1 MSRALTSVVGGPL
14 SGPLPPSLQYAVGL
28 LTSQQPRRDSEDC
41 SPGYHSFIGVPPG
54 RRRRL
59 KRGVFTLRQFLY
71 VQTFMATFL
80 FPEHRD
86 DPYPW
91 AAGSRSPPDT
101 GLPGLLAVCVWCR
114 SRAGRTPTGET
125 VNRAQGWACG
135 NRRWGARVE
144 WALPRHT
151 EVVGKRGW
159 GISCPFRG
167 EDPGPWSSCQGH
179 GWAGTQ
185 RVRCFIPCS
194 GESSG
199 IRPGTWGC
207 F

>member
-1 MSRALTSVVGGPL
+1 M
-14 SGPLPPSLQYAVGL
+14 GPLPPSLQYAVGL

-54 RRRRL
+54 RRQRL
-59 KRGVFTLRQFLY
+59 RRGVFMLRQFLY

-80 FPEHRD
+80 FPEHCD

-101 GLPGLLAVCVWCR
+101 GLPGLLAVCVWCG
-114 SRAGRTPTGET
+114 SRAGRMPTGET

-144 WALPRHT
+144 W
-151 EVVGKRGW
+151 
-159 GISCPFRG
+159 
-167 EDPGPWSSCQGH
+167 
-179 GWAGTQ
+179 GTQ
-185 RVRCFIPCS
+185 RWWAHRGGGKTGLGHHLSLP
-194 GESSG
+194 GRG
-199 IRPGTWGC
+199 PRPLVFLPRSRMGRYTVGQMLYPMLR
-207 F
+207 